1 MNDHH
6 RPVAG
11 ALFCAGAL
19 LLFAIQD
26 SLIKQLS
33 QRYPVLEVLTLRSLI
48 VLLLLL
54 LIALAFYGRG
64 VIIGRQHRLM
74 MLRGVLAFFAFTS
87 YYMALK
93 SIPLADAASVY
104 MSAPLFVTLLSG
116 LLLRERVGL
125 HRWIP
130 VVVSNT

>member
-11 ALFCAGAL
+11 ALFCTVSL

-48 VLLLLL
+48 ALSL
-54 LIALAFYGRG
+54 LIMVALIVYGRG
-64 VIIGRQHRLM
+64 VIIGRQHGLM
-74 MLRGVLAFFAFTS
+74 MLRGVLPS
-87 YYMALK
+87 L
-93 SIPLADAASVY
+93 PLPATTW
-104 MSAPLFVTLLSG
+104 P
-116 LLLRERVGL
+116 
-125 HRWIP
+125 
-130 VVVSNT
+130 